1 MDLSRRQLA
10 ALLPLLAAAQAQT
23 EPSVL
28 RSKTY
33 DFGALASKTDPGGA
47 RKGWA
52 VFKGA
57 TTRGMHIG
65 MHISELAP
73 GQSPHPPHQHVH
85 EEIIMLSQGTVEV
98 EFNGRV
104 GEPGHGQM
112 STIGPGSVIYV
123 ASNDVHGMR
132 NVGTTPARYFVVELE
147 GCDYNAETRK
157 T

>member
-1 MDLSRRQLA
+1 MDVSRRELA
-10 ALLPLLAAAQAQT
+10 ALLPMLATAQPQT
-23 EPSVL
+23 DQTVL

-33 DFGALASKTDPGGA
+33 DFGALQGKTDPSGA
-47 RKGWA
+47 RKGWT
-52 VFKGA
+52 VFNGV

-65 MHISELAP
+65 THISELQP

-98 EFNGRV
+98 EFNGKV
-104 GEPGHGQM
+104 GELGHGQT
-112 STIGPGSVIYV
+112 STIGAGSVIYI

-132 NVGTTPARYFVVELE
+132 NVGRTPAKYFVVELH
-147 GCDYNAETRK
+147 GCDEK